1 MTAPNETRA
10 TSLVGDAPTVE
21 PSTTTFDARDRLAG
35 RLDDMT
41 VRQAA
46 EGADPPRSNPTPSGV
61 ETTEEGLL

>member
-1 MTAPNETRA
+1 MN
-10 TSLVGDAPTVE
+10 
-21 PSTTTFDARDRLAG
+21 TTFDARDRLAG

-46 EGADPPRSNPTPSGV
+46 EGADPSRSNPTPSGV